1 MKFIAVC
8 VKIIWKEGKQWTA
21 VMGDLGMFQIG
32 EKVMYGVHGVCLV
45 AAQEVKQVAHKTVT
59 YLVLEPLGKDS
70 ARYLVPVQNPA
81 ALAKLR
87 RMLSREELYGML
99 ESQEVKAGLWVEQEN
114 LRKQSYRELI
124 SGTDTFA
131 LMQAIYAAYRHREA
145 QAAARKKLH
154 QCDENFLRDAEKVLV
169 EEIAQ
174 VLDLTQSE
182 AKQLLRSKL
191 Q

>member
-1 MKFIAVC
+1 
-8 VKIIWKEGKQWTA
+8 
-21 VMGDLGMFQIG
+21 MGDWNMFQIG

-45 AAQEVKQVAHKTVT
+45 AAQEIKQVDRKPVT
-59 YLVLEPLGKDS
+59 YLVLEPIGKDS
-70 ARYLVPVQNPA
+70 ARYLVPTQNPA

-99 ESQEVKAGLWVEQEN
+99 ESQEVKAGLWIEPEN
-114 LRKQSYRELI
+114 QRKQSYRELI

-131 LMQAIYAAYRHREA
+131 LLQAIYAAYRHRET
-145 QAAARKKLH
+145 QTAARKKFH
-154 QCDENFLRDAEKVLV
+154 QCDENFLRDAEKILV

-174 VLDLTQSE
+174 VLKLPQSE